1 MPVDVIA
8 TAQPD
13 GGRKMEGQSKTT
25 WHIREINEEIKKNR
39 Y

>member
-13 GGRKMEGQSKTT
+13 GGRKMEGQSKIT
-25 WHIREINEEIKKNR
+25 WHIRERNEEIKNNK